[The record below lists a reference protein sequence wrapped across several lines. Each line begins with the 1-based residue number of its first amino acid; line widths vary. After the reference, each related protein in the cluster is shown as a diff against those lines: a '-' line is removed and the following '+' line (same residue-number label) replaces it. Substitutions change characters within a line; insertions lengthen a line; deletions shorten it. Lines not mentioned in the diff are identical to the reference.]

1 MNGDPRT
8 AADTPGGLPLSAT
21 QEAMW
26 VTWQMDPDKWEHI
39 IPLAFQVTGVLDVE
53 RLRAAIDAVARRH
66 PALRARVSNTAGGAC
81 LVWDGDGASAVPVR
95 VRAVSGERDAAITA
109 ARAPFDLTSGP
120 LARVE
125 VLEGPGYT
133 VLLLTVHHIVLDGTS
148 IPLLLDDLRRAYA
161 GEDIGG
167 PEDPGPVV
175 EHAARSREA
184 AEGEAGEPL
193 RAFWRDRL
201 ADAPEDHLLPAPG
214 ADGTVDPITWPL
226 PLDPET
232 AAGAARLADTL
243 GVSRFTVAFAALF
256 VVLRH
261 HTGGDDLI
269 ISAPYHGRSDQALAG
284 RVGFFVNVLPFR
296 LRMRAGDTYEHVVRE
311 LRSVVRESLAH
322 GALPLPSILRAAGLV
337 GPRARH
343 TTHQV
348 VFEYWNT
355 ASETGVD
362 VFDFALAHG
371 DTRCGLSMLDLT
383 DVADYRLTVMLAEG
397 STGSRMLWKDP
408 AGAVGPD
415 RIAALARDYRAV
427 LTDMAADPRRTLA
440 DMDAL
445 LPPATSAASVEALDT
460 PDDADT
466 DTGDAPREATPAT
479 LDAMA
484 AVWADVLGIDDLA
497 PDESFFE
504 LGGHS
509 LLAATLLG
517 RIADRLGVE
526 LTMRDLFTHPQL
538 GALAAVAESR
548 LGAEVATASAGT
560 RDDGWDE
567 VFPASGFQESIWLA
581 ERLDP
586 AHARYHIPLFWRVR
600 GTLDPD
606 ALRAALALL
615 VERHE
620 ILRTRFV
627 DRDGRLHHEVGEA
640 WVPEVEYAEPAEA
653 GDDARRQWLRKW
665 SDSAATGFV
674 PAEGR
679 LLAAALVGSPDG
691 DPVLALCV
699 HHLVLDGESVPLLT
713 RELER
718 CYRHAAAPGS
728 PPPEPSGQY
737 RDLVRAQR
745 TGAGRARAEAD
756 LTYWQ
761 EHLRDAPAA
770 LGLPAPDVA
779 EGSGNVPL
787 RLAPDAA
794 AKTEELGA
802 RWRTTAFAVHAA
814 ALAAVLHRA
823 SGAEDLTFGVPV
835 ADRAGQGAGDVLGPS
850 LNTLVLRS
858 RCTRETTYGELLGAV
873 RDEVLDAFEHRHA
886 PFEEVVRGLRPRR
899 RPGRTPYVDCVLNN
913 VSMADWSAD
922 LGSARLVPL
931 DDAMHSDEASKFGL
945 TVTFT
950 RGPEGVRGDLAFR
963 GDVIGASD
971 AHALADELAAV
982 IGEFPDLLT
991 RTVRNSRLGAAS
1003 SGDAPGAGTPADPT
1017 PAIATPATST
1027 SSTLTPATP
1036 TSSLPTRSTE

>member
-1 MNGDPRT
+1 
-8 AADTPGGLPLSAT
+8 
-21 QEAMW
+21 MW
-26 VTWQMDPDKWEHI
+26 VTWRMDPGKWEHI
-39 IPLAFQVTGVLDVE
+39 IPLAFQVTGALDVE
-53 RLRAAIDAVARRH
+53 RLRAAVDAVVRRH
-66 PALRARVSNTAGGAC
+66 PALRARVSDAPEDPRLT
-81 LVWDGDGASAVPVR
+81 WDGAPVAAVGVR

-109 ARAPFDLTSGP
+109 ARAPFDLTAGP

-167 PEDPGPVV
+167 PEDPAPLVA
-175 EHAARSREA
+175 HAARSREA
-184 AEGEAGEPL
+184 AEGDAGEPL
-193 RAFWRDRL
+193 RAFWRQALR
-201 ADAPEDHLLPAPG
+201 DAPEDGLLAAPDANG
-214 ADGTVDPITWPL
+214 SAEPVTWPL
-226 PLDPET
+226 ALEPET
-232 AAGAARLADTL
+232 AAGVARLADAL

-296 LRMRAGDTYEHVVRE
+296 LRMRASDTYERVVRE

-322 GALPLPSILRAAGLV
+322 GTLPLPAILRTAGLV

-362 VFDFALAHG
+362 VFDFALAHEG
-371 DTRCGLSMLDLT
+371 TRCGLSMLDLT

-408 AGAVGPD
+408 SGTVGAD
-415 RIAALARDYRAV
+415 RIASLARDYHAV
-427 LTDMAADPRRTLA
+427 LSDMPADPRRTLA
-440 DMDAL
+440 DIGAL
-445 LPPATSAASVEALDT
+445 LTPVTSAACPEA
-460 PDDADT
+460 PDASDSTSAD
-466 DTGDAPREATPAT
+466 GGGAPCEATPST

-484 AVWADVLGIDDLA
+484 AVWSDVLGIDDLT

-517 RIADRLGVE
+517 RITDRLGVE
-526 LTMRDLFTHPQL
+526 LTMRDLFAHPRL
-538 GALAAVAESR
+538 GALAGVAEGR
-548 LGAEVATASAGT
+548 LAARIAPAAEGAAGA
-560 RDDGWDE
+560 DEDGWGPL
-567 VFPASGFQESIWLA
+567 FPASGFQESIWLA

-586 AHARYHIPLFWRVR
+586 AHARYHIPLFWHVR

-606 ALRAALALL
+606 ALRSALALL

-627 DRDGRLHHEVGEA
+627 DRDGRLHHEVGDA
-640 WVPEVEYAEPAEA
+640 WEPEVEFAEVAES
-653 GDDARRQWLRKW
+653 GDEARRQWLRKW
-665 SDSAATGFV
+665 SDTAATGFV
-674 PAEGR
+674 PGEGR
-679 LLAAALVGSPDG
+679 LLAAAVVGSPDG

-699 HHLVLDGESVPLLT
+699 HHLVLDGESVPLLV

-728 PPPEPSGQY
+728 PPPEAGGQY

-745 TGAGRARAEAD
+745 TGTGRARAEAD
-756 LTYWQ
+756 LAYWQ

-770 LGLPAPDVA
+770 LDLPAPDVA
-779 EGSGNVPL
+779 EPSGTLSLP
-787 RLAPDAA
+787 LAPDAA
-794 AKTEELGA
+794 VKAEALGS
-802 RWRTTAFAVHAA
+802 RRRTTAFAVHAA

-823 SGAEDLTFGVPV
+823 SGAADLTFGVPV
-835 ADRAGQGAGDVLGPS
+835 ADRAGRSAGDVLGPS
-850 LNTLVLRS
+850 LNTVVLRS
-858 RCTRETTYGELLGAV
+858 RCAPETTFGDLLGAM
-873 RDEVLDAFEHRHA
+873 RDEVLNAFEHRHA
-886 PFEEVVRGLRPRR
+886 PFEEVVGRLRPRR
-899 RPGRTPYVDCVLNN
+899 RPGRAPYVDCVLNN

-931 DDAMHSDEASKFGL
+931 EAMHSDEAAKFGL

-950 RGPEGVRGDLAFR
+950 RGADGTRGDLAFR
-963 GDVIGASD
+963 GDVVGAAD

-982 IGEFPDLLT
+982 IGRFPGLLT
-991 RTVRNSRLGAAS
+991 RTVWNSRPGAAG
-1003 SGDAPGAGTPADPT
+1003 SGDADAAAPTDPT
-1017 PAIATPATST
+1017 P
-1027 SSTLTPATP
+1027 
-1036 TSSLPTRSTE
+1036 SLPARSTE